1 MIVESRECM
10 TAVDLL
16 ERKSLSDEVAIAPEE
31 SADTLN
37 IAGVY
42 QDAVT
47 QEWAIQTCRRMT
59 ELAGEKRVQSTWYN
73 ANSLSDP
80 ANLLDAVHAA
90 LVADVIV
97 VSIYA
102 ANQLPIDIYVWVEA
116 WVPRRLSRVGAL
128 AALIGVAEPFDFGSL
143 RTLEYLQAVA
153 RKAQLDFFP
162 QECKRPV
169 ASAASSVRLITERS
183 GATAQAPQEFSGR
196 RYDAYRH
203 WGLNE

>member
-1 MIVESRECM
+1 M

-16 ERKSLSDEVAIAPEE
+16 GRAVLLNEAASPLDE
-31 SADTLN
+31 SGDFLN

-47 QEWAIQTCRRMT
+47 QDWAMQTCRRVT
-59 ELAGEKRVQSTWYN
+59 ERAGEKRVQNTWYN

-80 ANLLDAVHAA
+80 ANLRDAVRAA

-102 ANQLPIDIYVWVEA
+102 ANELPIDLCVWVVA
-116 WVPRRLSRVGAL
+116 WLPRRLSRAGAL
-128 AALIGVAEPFDFGSL
+128 AALIGVPEAFDSGSL
-143 RTLEYLQAVA
+143 RALAYLQAVA
-153 RKAQLDFFP
+153 RKARLDFFP

-169 ASAASSVRLITERS
+169 ASAASSTRLIAERS

-196 RYDAYRH
+196 RYDPYRH

>member
-1 MIVESRECM
+1 M

-16 ERKSLSDEVAIAPEE
+16 ERKFLSDDVAIAPEE

-47 QEWAIQTCRRMT
+47 QEWAMQTCRRVA

-80 ANLLDAVHAA
+80 ANLLDAVRAA
-90 LVADVIV
+90 LVADLIV

-102 ANQLPIDIYVWVEA
+102 ANELPNDLYVWIEA
-116 WVPRRLSRVGAL
+116 WLLRRLSRVGAL
-128 AALIGVAEPFDFGSL
+128 AALIGVAEAFDSGSL

-162 QECKRPV
+162 HECKRPV
-169 ASAASSVRLITERS
+169 VPPASSVRLITERT
-183 GATAQAPQEFSGR
+183 GTTAQAPQEFIGQR
-196 RYDAYRH
+196 CDAYRH
-203 WGLNE
+203 WGLNQ